1 MENNESLKE
10 YESALLRA
18 IRESEDPD
26 AAMRFAMNVVLE
38 RLAAKNGDMPVSQV
52 QALLRGEPIGRNK
65 AGARTVVHRAV
76 AECSRLLA
84 GFGCKRTRRGWDGWL
99 KTKKS

>member
-1 MENNESLKE
+1 MKQHEID
-10 YESALLRA
+10 LLETIRRA
-18 IRESEDPD
+18 PDPD
-26 AAMRFAMNVVLE
+26 AAMRFAMNVILE

-84 GFGCKRTRRGWDGWL
+84 GFGCKRTRRGWGGWL